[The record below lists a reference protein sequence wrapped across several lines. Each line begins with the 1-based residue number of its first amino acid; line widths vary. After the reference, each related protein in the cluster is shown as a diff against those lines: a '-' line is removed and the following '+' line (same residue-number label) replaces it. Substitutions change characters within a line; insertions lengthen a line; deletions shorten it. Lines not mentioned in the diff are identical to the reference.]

1 MNRRFDCRLVSIFLF
16 FFILLTTSVVLPE
29 AGDTVRIGWPGFS
42 TVNIIEDKGLEWVF
56 TDLMHEGILA
66 QDPRTGKFVERLA
79 KSIRLISKGR
89 DIRVSMRRGARFH
102 TGDPVTAHDVRFTWK
117 QLLDPRNRYVYS
129 SIAAEVKDIEI
140 IDDYNYIVRMYEP
153 YASWKQL
160 MIGGVCSKRYYERVG
175 RERFRSHPVGSGPF
189 RFMSWEPGKEVLLE
203 AVENHHNIRVGF
215 KRLKFVL
222 VMDAVTQMAMLET
235 GGLDMIWGILPH
247 HLKRLRQKKHIRIKR
262 SDMAPSLIGLTF
274 KPDNYPVMDLN
285 LSNAVNYAIN
295 RKEIIDRVYLG
306 EGYPLYMYA
315 SKAELGYDPRFKI
328 PFDPARAR
336 RLVKRSQYKPGTPLT
351 LTYVAAGNSALLA
364 QVVQNYLRNIGL
376 TVELQQLEG
385 GIYGTYIRTRDRRLG
400 HMYLYAWAPGIDPST
415 RLFTTIMSTSPYNS
429 NPHRPH
435 WRLIDSLVKK
445 QAHETNEKKRIAI
458 LRRIHRLLGEGPG
471 GAVLFGLNMI
481 YAIDNH
487 IDYTWV
493 PRAAIPLGLHT
504 ISIVR

>member
-1 MNRRFDCRLVSIFLF
+1 MNRGFDRIVSIMLF
-16 FFILLTTSVVLPE
+16 FFVLLAANVALTGPKDVVRL
-29 AGDTVRIGWPGFS
+29 GWPGFS

-56 TDLMHEGILA
+56 TDLMHEGILV
-66 QDPRTGKFVERLA
+66 QDPRSGKFVKKLA
-79 KSIRLISKGR
+79 RSIRLMNKGR
-89 DIRVSMRRGARFH
+89 DIRVRLRRGAKFH

-117 QLLDPRNRYVYS
+117 QRLDPINRYVYA

-160 MIGGVCSKRYYERVG
+160 MLAGVCSEKYYEKVG
-175 RERFRSHPVGSGPF
+175 REKFRSHPVGSGPF
-189 RFMSWEPGKEVLLE
+189 RFVSWERGKEVILE
-203 AVENHHNIRVGF
+203 AVENHHAVKVDF
-215 KRLKFVL
+215 KRLEFVL
-222 VMDAVTQMAMLET
+222 MQDAVTQIAMLET
-235 GGLDMIWGILPH
+235 GGLDIIWGVLPH
-247 HLKRLRQKKHIRIKR
+247 HLKRLRQKEHIRIKR

-295 RKEIIDRVYLG
+295 RQEIIDRVYLG

-315 SKAELGYDPRFKI
+315 SRAELGFDPGFKI
-328 PFDPARAR
+328 AFDPARAR
-336 RLVKRSQYKPGTPLT
+336 SFVKRSQYKAGTPLI
-351 LTYVAAGNSALLA
+351 LTYVAAGNGALLA
-364 QVVQNYLRNIGL
+364 QVIQNYLQNIGL
-376 TVELQQLEG
+376 TVKLQQLEG

-429 NPHRPH
+429 NPRRPH
-435 WRLIDSLVKK
+435 WKLIDSLIKK
-445 QAHETNEKKRIAI
+445 QAHETNERKRVAI

-481 YAIDNH
+481 YAMGNH

-504 ISIVR
+504 IRIVK